1 MFEIN
6 YHVGK
11 LLKIL
16 SYCNFFIPN
25 FVSIS
30 GAHQIKT
37 RITHLYEAGQ
47 GKIHKIL
54 NPTDCKESYNKL
66 YKYVYDSH
74 VMTRSFEDYLNWVK
88 PSKKKLLLAWTCDLI
103 LWITFAL
110 IVLAFFY
117 TRSHQPFEYQF
128 IFIILGIP
136 IAFFPNIHVVFMTL
150 GFGLLLGAYSRFITI
165 IIDGRNQSELVDLMA
180 KIGDPAIRG
189 NLRSTYY
196 SKICLIIEMLLHLKS
211 VFEMTPILIFLVLI
225 WLTVY
230 SYRTPGVTFSYTM
243 ILGCF
248 FWTLIAWLMLTVF
261 FSGFLT
267 YFIVLFYIQY
277 RFKQINEIILKCE
290 SISDL
295 MSSIREH
302 HEICS
307 INERSNRLLNL
318 ILFELYYVASGVAD
332 LFIIQIIYL
341 DTLLNIKIFFYCG
354 IVMLFPM
361 IYSLAYLSGRLS
373 KEAHTPYKLLN
384 SIIAKES
391 IPMSKL
397 KNIDKWSKFQIINM
411 IERLAQTEIAVPCL
425 DLFSLN
431 NYEFYLFI
439 SACFKN
445 FFLFVDLISR

>member
-1 MFEIN
+1 
-6 YHVGK
+6 
-11 LLKIL
+11 
-16 SYCNFFIPN
+16 
-25 FVSIS
+25 
-30 GAHQIKT
+30 
-37 RITHLYEAGQ
+37 
-47 GKIHKIL
+47 
-54 NPTDCKESYNKL
+54 
-66 YKYVYDSH
+66 
-74 VMTRSFEDYLNWVK
+74 
-88 PSKKKLLLAWTCDLI
+88 
-103 LWITFAL
+103 
-110 IVLAFFY
+110 
-117 TRSHQPFEYQF
+117 
-128 IFIILGIP
+128 
-136 IAFFPNIHVVFMTL
+136 
-150 GFGLLLGAYSRFITI
+150 
-165 IIDGRNQSELVDLMA
+165 
-180 KIGDPAIRG
+180 
-189 NLRSTYY
+189 
-196 SKICLIIEMLLHLKS
+196 
-211 VFEMTPILIFLVLI
+211 
-225 WLTVY
+225 
-230 SYRTPGVTFSYTM
+230 
-243 ILGCF
+243 
-248 FWTLIAWLMLTVF
+248 
-261 FSGFLT
+261 
-267 YFIVLFYIQY
+267 
-277 RFKQINEIILKCE
+277 
-290 SISDL
+290 